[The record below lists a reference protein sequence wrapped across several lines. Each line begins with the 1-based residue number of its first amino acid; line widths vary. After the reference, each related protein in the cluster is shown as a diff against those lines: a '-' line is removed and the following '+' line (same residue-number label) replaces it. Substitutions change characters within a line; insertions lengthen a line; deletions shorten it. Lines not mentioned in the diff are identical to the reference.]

1 MKYYLYNSLSNNGI
15 KPEFLEIVERLEN
28 TEIKE
33 IIDLD
38 YQEFLKNLKEEDE
51 LVIVGGDGTLNYFV
65 NEIKDLE
72 INNKIYYRASGTGND
87 FMHDIEKIDGEE
99 ILINQYVH
107 NLPTV
112 YVKDVERKFLNGVGY
127 GIDGYCCEV
136 ADEIKKKTPNKKI
149 NYTGIAIKGL
159 LFHFKSAT
167 ATITVDGKEYVHE
180 NVWIAPTMK
189 GRFYGGG
196 MMVAPNQDRLSGE
209 VSVVVYHAKSRLKAL
224 MSFPSIFKGEH
235 IKKEKMVSIYT
246 GKEITVKFDHSCAL
260 QIDGETVLDV
270 TEYKVVA

>member
-1 MKYYLYNSLSNNGI
+1 
-15 KPEFLEIVERLEN
+15 
-28 TEIKE
+28 
-33 IIDLD
+33 
-38 YQEFLKNLKEEDE
+38 
-51 LVIVGGDGTLNYFV
+51 
-65 NEIKDLE
+65 
-72 INNKIYYRASGTGND
+72 
-87 FMHDIEKIDGEE
+87 
-99 ILINQYVH
+99 
-107 NLPTV
+107 
-112 YVKDVERKFLNGVGY
+112 
-127 GIDGYCCEV
+127 
-136 ADEIKKKTPNKKI
+136 
-149 NYTGIAIKGL
+149 
-159 LFHFKSAT
+159 
-167 ATITVDGKEYVHE
+167 
-180 NVWIAPTMK
+180 MK

>member
-51 LVIVGGDGTLNYFV
+51 IVIVGGDGTLNYFV

-235 IKKEKMVSIYT
+235 IKKEKIVSIYT
-246 GKEITVKFDHSCAL
+246 GKEITVKFDRSCAL

>member
-51 LVIVGGDGTLNYFV
+51 IVIVGGDGTLNYFV

-235 IKKEKMVSIYT
+235 IKKEKIVSIYT
-246 GKEITVKFDHSCAL
+246 GKEIIVKFDRSCAL

>member
-65 NEIKDLE
+65 NEIKNLE

-167 ATITVDGKEYVHE
+167 ATITVDGREYVHE

-246 GKEITVKFDHSCAL
+246 GKEITVKFDRSCAL

>member
-51 LVIVGGDGTLNYFV
+51 IVIVGGDGTLNYFV

-87 FMHDIEKIDGEE
+87 FMHDIEKMDGEE

-167 ATITVDGKEYVHE
+167 ATITVDGREYVHE

-235 IKKEKMVSIYT
+235 IKKEKIVSIYT
-246 GKEITVKFDHSCAL
+246 GKEITVKFDRSCAL

>member
-15 KPEFLEIVERLEN
+15 KPDFLEIVERLEN

-51 LVIVGGDGTLNYFV
+51 IVIVGGDGTLNYFV

-72 INNKIYYRASGTGND
+72 INNRIYYRASGTGND

-167 ATITVDGKEYVHE
+167 ATITVDGREYVHE

-235 IKKEKMVSIYT
+235 IKKEKIVSIYT
-246 GKEITVKFDHSCAL
+246 GKEITVKFDRSCAL

>member
-51 LVIVGGDGTLNYFV
+51 IVIVGGDGTLNYFV

-167 ATITVDGKEYVHE
+167 ATITVDGREYVHE

-246 GKEITVKFDHSCAL
+246 GKEITVKFDRSCAL